1 MAKFINVV
9 LVKIKPGYLEQIK
22 PVMLAN
28 AAESVKEE
36 NIFQFD
42 VVQRQDDDHAFI
54 FYEVYK
60 DRASL
65 DTHRETAHFKAF
77 FNKVEELGDNV
88 EREPIFCD
96 VISE

>member
-1 MAKFINVV
+1 MANFVNVV
-9 LVKIKPGYLEQIK
+9 LFKVKPGYLDEIK

-28 AAESVKEE
+28 AAASVTEE
-36 NIFQFD
+36 TCYQFD

-60 DRASL
+60 DKASL
-65 DTHRETAHFKAF
+65 DIHRETAHFKAF
-77 FNKVEELGDNV
+77 FAKVTELSENT

-96 VISE
+96 QVSE

>member
-1 MAKFINVV
+1 MANFVNVV
-9 LVKIKPGYLEQIK
+9 LIKIKPGYLEQIK

-96 VISE
+96 VVSE

>member
-1 MAKFINVV
+1 MANFINVV
-9 LVKIKPGYLEQIK
+9 LFKVKQGYLDEIK

-36 NIFQFD
+36 NVYQFD

-60 DRASL
+60 DKASL
-65 DTHRETAHFKAF
+65 DIHRETDHFKAF
-77 FNKVEELGDNV
+77 FAKVTELSENT

-96 VISE
+96 QVSE